1 MQIYIGSDHA
11 GYQLKE
17 AIQNQVKEMG
27 HNVLDLGTFNEES
40 KVDYPDI
47 AREVGEKVHEN
58 KESLG
63 ILICGSG
70 IGVSIAA
77 NKLKGIRAANA
88 YDLKSAELSRA
99 HNNAN
104 ILTLGQR
111 LLDPELAKEIVKTF
125 LTTPFEGGRHEGRVE
140 KIAGLETDSD

>member
-17 AIQNQVKEMG
+17 VIQNQVKEMG
-27 HNVLDLGTFNEES
+27 HSVLDLGTFNEES

-88 YDLKSAELSRA
+88 YDVKSAELSRA

-104 ILTLGQR
+104 VLTLGQR
-111 LLDPELAKEIVKTF
+111 LLEPELAKEIVKTF
-125 LTTPFEGGRHEGRVE
+125 LATPFEGGRHEGRVE